1 MKFYI
6 MKQSIKVNNHLFYN
20 HLLICIKS
28 KIFTLSEKRTKNE
41 VDENYL
47 IKSES
52 NKKVDKKDNDIQ
64 LSKNSIES
72 DEKEATSILKKLQE
86 CQQPRKATRKQ
97 KFVVSILLC
106 HVALQFF
113 LPYSHFISK
122 VSKLLTSIL
131 H

>member
-41 VDENYL
+41 VDKNYL